1 MVKSI
6 KMRMLLIF
14 SGLILISGLVIGY
27 VSMNASET
35 LVEEAVSQQ
44 ISGISKRAANLIN
57 IKDYKKIVE
66 SGETAYYKELRSQ
79 MNEIREANGLT
90 YLYTMK
96 REKSGDGYRYYY
108 VVDGMPLNS
117 KDASQIGDEEK
128 GIEEYPA
135 IVRAF
140 ETGKPEMEMTNTE
153 EYGGLVSAYVPIK
166 SDTGELI
173 GIVGSDYDVTDVY
186 KGMEASKLKML
197 LIIAAILVI
206 SVIVTWAI
214 TQSITKPIK
223 LLSKNTEAIG
233 DGDLSIIVESKRR
246 DEIGKL
252 TLSFN
257 EMLQDLRGIIQTINK
272 YSLELNETSSLLL
285 SKANETKSASREIAS
300 TMEDISGNSESQHQS
315 LNESVRVIEEM
326 SLGVNHIAESSST
339 ASELSV
345 HTLQEVTK
353 GNQKLEEV
361 IDQIGTNS
369 DSVNRSSSLIM
380 TLKGHSDEISTIV
393 GIISGISSQTNLLAL
408 NAAIE
413 AARAGESGKGF
424 AVVAEE
430 VRKLAELSAKSTE
443 NIQAIIERINGDT
456 ENTATAMDVVLDD
469 VKKGMNVV
477 SEAGKVFSSILT
489 SIEEVAK
496 QIQEVTSTSE
506 EMSAS
511 AEEITASALE
521 TAKIAEQAAIS
532 TQQTVSITNRQDHL
546 ITDMAQSVE
555 SLSEMSARL
564 KELTGKFKL

>member
-6 KMRMLLIF
+6 KTRMLLIF

-27 VSMNASET
+27 VSMNASEM

-44 ISGISKRAANLIN
+44 VSGISQRAANLIN
-57 IKDYKKIVE
+57 LKEYNKIVE

-90 YLYTMK
+90 YIYTMK

-108 VVDGMPLNS
+108 IVDGMPLNS

-186 KGMEASKLKML
+186 KGMEANKLKML

-326 SLGVNHIAESSST
+326 SMGVNHIAESSST

-353 GNQKLEEV
+353 GNHKLEEV
-361 IDQIGTNS
+361 IDQMGTIS
-369 DSVNRSSSLIM
+369 ESVNRSSSLIM

-477 SEAGKVFSSILT
+477 SEAGKVFSSILA

-546 ITDMAQSVE
+546 ITDMAHSVE

>member
-1 MVKSI
+1 
-6 KMRMLLIF
+6 
-14 SGLILISGLVIGY
+14 
-27 VSMNASET
+27 
-35 LVEEAVSQQ
+35 
-44 ISGISKRAANLIN
+44 
-57 IKDYKKIVE
+57 
-66 SGETAYYKELRSQ
+66 
-79 MNEIREANGLT
+79 
-90 YLYTMK
+90 
-96 REKSGDGYRYYY
+96 
-108 VVDGMPLNS
+108 
-117 KDASQIGDEEK
+117 
-128 GIEEYPA
+128 
-135 IVRAF
+135 
-140 ETGKPEMEMTNTE
+140 
-153 EYGGLVSAYVPIK
+153 
-166 SDTGELI
+166 
-173 GIVGSDYDVTDVY
+173 
-186 KGMEASKLKML
+186 
-197 LIIAAILVI
+197 
-206 SVIVTWAI
+206 
-214 TQSITKPIK
+214 
-223 LLSKNTEAIG
+223 
-233 DGDLSIIVESKRR
+233 
-246 DEIGKL
+246 
-252 TLSFN
+252 
-257 EMLQDLRGIIQTINK
+257 
-272 YSLELNETSSLLL
+272 
-285 SKANETKSASREIAS
+285 
-300 TMEDISGNSESQHQS
+300 MEDISGNSESQHQS